1 MIRVRLAKVFQDIWG
16 YRVRSALIVLS
27 IAVGLAALGTISG
40 TRSILSTEMG
50 RSYAAIQPS
59 SGVVRTLQPFDQD
72 FLESVR
78 RMDGVAEADARRV
91 INAQV
96 FAPSGKALNL
106 MIFAISDYDGIRV
119 NKISAQQGAWPPP
132 ARQLLIERAA
142 APLLEAAIGDH
153 LTIKTTDGKVRQ
165 MPVAGIV
172 HDLAQLPANIDG
184 TPYVYISFDTLE
196 WFNEPYGFNE
206 LYIVTQN
213 PTDPEYSQRVVNQ
226 VKAKAED
233 SGYLIPVSL
242 TAEPGQLPLDDVLQS
257 VLVLMGLMGV
267 LALFL
272 SCFLIINT
280 VTAQLAQQ
288 RRQIG
293 VMKGLGA
300 SSSQVMWLYLLAV
313 ILYGAA
319 ALIVA
324 APVSHRAAQTLSQFL
339 STLFN
344 FDLAVLEP
352 PPSAFWLQAGVAL
365 VTPVLASLWPLL
377 SSVRISAAEA
387 MSAYSDGKKQTGRGW
402 MTRLISGKN
411 LWFARAAPVRS
422 LLLSLRNTFR
432 SGGRLALTLTTL
444 TLASA
449 IFVSVFGLQASLSA
463 TLDDIMNWMAFD
475 YMVSFDQPYR
485 IEKMRQV
492 AMQIPEV
499 IAVDGQIL
507 LPVRLMRADGS
518 EGKTLF
524 LYAIPYHSKLADTPK
539 IVAGRWLNPNDANA
553 VVVSTVA
560 LKDEPSLYLGG
571 PINLKINGKEQ
582 TFKIVGIAQGI
593 PFLGNLFANYS
604 YEAERVSRAG
614 QADSALIR
622 VAQVDEPDM
631 QRIQTELE
639 TRYER
644 VGMDVVNIQTM
655 KEERADASAF
665 FAIIVSL
672 LMVMAALMALVGGL
686 GLMGTMSINVL
697 ERTREIGV
705 LRAIGASNLSVAQ
718 VFVLEG
724 LAIGWMS
731 WLLGSLLAY
740 PLTQALSQVV
750 GETML
755 GVPLTFAFSTSG
767 VWMWLVIVT
776 ILSSLASLIPARNAS
791 RLTVREVLAYE

>member
-1 MIRVRLAKVFQDIWG
+1 MMRIRLAKVFQDIWG
-16 YRVRSALIVLS
+16 YRVRSVLIILS
-27 IAVGLAALGTISG
+27 IAVGLVALGTISG

-91 INAQV
+91 INAQIILS
-96 FAPSGKALNL
+96 SGKTLNL
-106 MIFAISDYDGIRV
+106 MIFAISDYDAIRI
-119 NKISAQQGAWPPP
+119 NKISAQEGAWPPP
-132 ARQLLIERAA
+132 PRQLLIERAA
-142 APLLEAAIGDH
+142 APLLETAIGKH
-153 LTIKTTDGKVRQ
+153 LTIKTSDGKVRQ
-165 MPVAGIV
+165 MPIAGIV
-172 HDLAQLPANIDG
+172 HDPAQLPANIDG

-206 LYIVTQN
+206 LYILTRN
-213 PTDPEYSQRVVNQ
+213 PADPEYSQRVVSR

-233 SGYLIPVSL
+233 SGYIIPISL
-242 TAEPGQLPLDDVLQS
+242 TAEPGQLPLDDLLQS

-319 ALIVA
+319 ALTVA
-324 APVSHRAAQTLSQFL
+324 APVSYRAAQELSQFL
-339 STLFN
+339 ATLFN
-344 FDLAVLEP
+344 FDLAALEP
-352 PPSAFWLQAGVAL
+352 PASAFWLQAGVAL
-365 VTPVLASLWPLL
+365 VTPVMASLWPLL

-411 LWFARAAPVRS
+411 LWFARNAPVRS

-432 SGGRLALTLTTL
+432 SRGRLVLTLVTL

-463 TLDDIMNWMAFD
+463 TLDDIMNWMKFD

-518 EGKTLF
+518 EGKTFF
-524 LYAIPYHSKLADTPK
+524 LYSIPYHSKLANTPK
-539 IVAGRWLNPNDANA
+539 IVAGRWLHPNDANA

-560 LKDEPSLYLGG
+560 LKDEPGLQLGG
-571 PINLKINGKEQ
+571 MITLKINGKEQ

-593 PFLGNLFANYS
+593 PFLGNLFTNYS
-604 YEAERVSRAG
+604 YIASRVSRAG
-614 QADSALIR
+614 QADSAMIR
-622 VAQVDEPDM
+622 VAQVDDHDL
-631 QRIQTELE
+631 QRLQAELE
-639 TRYER
+639 TSFEQ
-644 VGMDVVNIQTM
+644 VGMEVVNIQTL
-655 KEERADASAF
+655 KEERSDASAF

-750 GETML
+750 GATML
-755 GVPLTFAFSTSG
+755 GVPLTFAYSTTG
-767 VWMWLVIVT
+767 VWVWLVIVT
-776 ILSSLASLIPARNAS
+776 VLSALASLIPARNAS
-791 RLTVREVLAYE
+791 HLTVREVLAYE